1 MGSGVADFMPVYGYR
16 TPPRPVPI
24 LDLVDKK
31 GEREREARR
40 TVRKEIEFL
49 SADTSVH
56 GTPKGSRPGA

>member
-1 MGSGVADFMPVYGYR
+1 MGSGIADFTPVYGYR

-49 SADTSVH
+49 SAGHQCSWDTQ
-56 GTPKGSRPGA
+56 RF